1 MQSRSDDS
9 RLMQAQLKSIDG
21 GMDND
26 HICMN
31 EEVPGWSGTT
41 GKGSLRL
48 RVFEYIYKTYPRLG
62 KINL

>member
-9 RLMQAQLKSIDG
+9 RLMQARLKSIDG

-31 EEVPGWSGTT
+31 EEVPGWSEQQE
-41 GKGSLRL
+41 KGH
-48 RVFEYIYKTYPRLG
+48 KD
-62 KINL
+62 